1 MKTRFTVLLALVLSP
16 WFISYSYV
24 AKADA
29 LGELSFI
36 TENYAPFNYQK
47 GGQIRG
53 SSVELLLKMFK
64 HAGTDRGLGDIEVM
78 NWARGYNLAQTK
90 LNTVLFS
97 TTRTK
102 SREDLFK
109 WVGPISPTKI
119 LIIGKRESNI
129 TVNSNEDLK
138 RYRIGAVRDDIGEL
152 LLLRNGIG
160 SDNIYRTN
168 SSKTTAK
175 MLIANRID
183 LWAYE
188 GSVAFFNLREQ
199 GEDPNDYKTLKVLE
213 ESHLYF
219 AIQKDTSDELVT
231 RLQRALDEVR
241 TAEK

>member
-1 MKTRFTVLLALVLSP
+1 MKSRFTLIHALVLTS
-16 WFISYSYV
+16 WFISYSYA

-36 TENYAPFNYQK
+36 TENYAPFNYFK
-47 GGQIRG
+47 DGQIRG

-64 HAGTDRGLGDIEVM
+64 QAGTDRGLDDIEIM
-78 NWARGYNLAQTK
+78 NWARGYNLAQTRA
-90 LNTVLFS
+90 NTVLFS

-119 LIIGKRESNI
+119 LIIGKKESGI
-129 TVNSNEDLK
+129 TVNSYEDLK

-160 SDNIYRTN
+160 SENIYRTN

-199 GEDPNDYKTLKVLE
+199 GENPDDYEILKVLE
-213 ESHLYF
+213 KSHLYF
-219 AIQKDTSDELVT
+219 AIHKDTSDELVA
-231 RLQRALDEVR
+231 RLQRALDDVR
-241 TAEK
+241 AAEK